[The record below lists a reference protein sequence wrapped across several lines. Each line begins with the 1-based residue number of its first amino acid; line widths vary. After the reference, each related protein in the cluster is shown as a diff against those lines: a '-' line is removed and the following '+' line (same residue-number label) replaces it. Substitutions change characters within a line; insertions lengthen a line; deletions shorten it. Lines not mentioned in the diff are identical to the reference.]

1 MTREKWKIPE
11 QRGALLVL
19 TALLLPVFFACAGVA
34 VDLGSMYAHK
44 SNLQNAVDAAA
55 LAGAAGYI
63 AGEETAE
70 YHPGANTMS
79 DEYLKADLGKGY
91 QNVIDKDFQAQTV
104 SGKTYY
110 RVKVTQKSPVYFM
123 TLLGLDS
130 LMDVSADA
138 VALVGSETSGT
149 PDFEFKDLISVKTI
163 GDLASLASGGSTG
176 GNNGRLHEIFAEKAK
191 RSGISGRSRLDLM
204 MVRAGLPLLGS
215 EFLAISAGLSLLVFV
230 IFALATLN
238 PVTGLLA
245 VLLFLAA
252 DFVFVQRRI
261 SKRLNNF
268 QRQLADCLSLVA
280 NSLRAGF
287 SFLQT
292 MEIISRE
299 MEPPMSTEFE
309 KVMRDTSLGKSLDE
323 ALHDMDERV
332 GSADFSLVVTAV
344 LIQQQVG
351 GNLATILD
359 TIRETISERI
369 RIRREVNTLTAQG
382 KMSGIVLACI
392 PVALA
397 LFFYVSSPEYLEPL
411 LTTDIGKMAII
422 GALFLVIVGFVII
435 RKIVDIKV

>member
-1 MTREKWKIPE
+1 MI
-11 QRGALLVL
+11 LLFSLLFAFLFFILLFLGL
-19 TALLLPVFFACAGVA
+19 TAVLRRRREMAERIQ
-34 VDLGSMYAHK
+34 MY
-44 SNLQNAVDAAA
+44 S
-55 LAGAAGYI
+55 
-63 AGEETAE
+63 
-70 YHPGANTMS
+70 
-79 DEYLKADLGKGY
+79 GY
-91 QNVIDKDFQAQTV
+91 QPSVVRKASV
-104 SGKTYY
+104 
-110 RVKVTQKSPVYFM
+110 
-123 TLLGLDS
+123 
-130 LMDVSADA
+130 
-138 VALVGSETSGT
+138 
-149 PDFEFKDLISVKTI
+149 FEVLRS
-163 GDLASLASGGSTG
+163 
-176 GNNGRLHEIFAEKAK
+176 RLHEIFAEKAK
-191 RSGISGRSRLDLM
+191 RSGTSGRSRLDLM

-261 SKRLNNF
+261 AKRLNNF

-299 MEPPMSTEFE
+299 MEPPMSTEFSR
-309 KVMRDTSLGKSLDE
+309 VMRDTSLGKSLDE

-369 RIRREVNTLTAQG
+369 RLRREIGTLTAQG
-382 KMSGIVLACI
+382 RAAGIILACI
-392 PVALA
+392 PIVLFM
-397 LFFYVSSPEYLEPL
+397 FFYLTSPEFIKPL
-411 LTTDIGKMAII
+411 LSTSIGHFAI
-422 GALFLVIVGFVII
+422 GAAVVMEVIGFII
-435 RKIVDIKV
+435 INRIVNIKI

>member
-1 MTREKWKIPE
+1 MILLISLLFAFLFFLFLFLGLQVLLRRKRE
-11 QRGALLVL
+11 
-19 TALLLPVFFACAGVA
+19 
-34 VDLGSMYAHK
+34 M
-44 SNLQNAVDAAA
+44 
-55 LAGAAGYI
+55 
-63 AGEETAE
+63 AE
-70 YHPGANTMS
+70 RIQMFS
-79 DEYLKADLGKGY
+79 GY
-91 QNVIDKDFQAQTV
+91 QPSVVRRASV
-104 SGKTYY
+104 
-110 RVKVTQKSPVYFM
+110 
-123 TLLGLDS
+123 
-130 LMDVSADA
+130 
-138 VALVGSETSGT
+138 
-149 PDFEFKDLISVKTI
+149 FEILRS
-163 GDLASLASGGSTG
+163 
-176 GNNGRLHEIFAEKAK
+176 RLHEIFAEKA
-191 RSGISGRSRLDLM
+191 RRTGSTSRRSRLDLM

-215 EFLAISAGLSLLVFV
+215 EFLAISAGLSLFVFI
-230 IFALATLN
+230 IFALATFN

-245 VLLFLAA
+245 AFLFLAA

-261 SKRLNNF
+261 TKRLNNF

-309 KVMRDTSLGKSLDE
+309 RVMRDTSLGKSLDE

-359 TIRETISERI
+359 TIRSTITERI

-397 LFFYVSSPEYLEPL
+397 LFFYISSPEYLTPL
-411 LTTDIGKMAII
+411 LTTDIGKVAII
-422 GALFLVIVGFVII
+422 GTVFLVIVGFIII

>member
-1 MTREKWKIPE
+1 MI
-11 QRGALLVL
+11 LLISL
-19 TALLLPVFFACAGVA
+19 LFAFLFFLLLF
-34 VDLGSMYAHK
+34 LG
-44 SNLQNAVDAAA
+44 LQV
-55 LAGAAGYI
+55 LLRRKR
-63 AGEETAE
+63 EMAE
-70 YHPGANTMS
+70 RIQMFS
-79 DEYLKADLGKGY
+79 GY
-91 QNVIDKDFQAQTV
+91 QPSVVRRASI
-104 SGKTYY
+104 
-110 RVKVTQKSPVYFM
+110 
-123 TLLGLDS
+123 
-130 LMDVSADA
+130 
-138 VALVGSETSGT
+138 
-149 PDFEFKDLISVKTI
+149 FEILRS
-163 GDLASLASGGSTG
+163 
-176 GNNGRLHEIFAEKAK
+176 RLHEIFAEKA
-191 RSGISGRSRLDLM
+191 RRTGSTSRRSRLDLL

-215 EFLAISAGLSLLVFV
+215 EFLAISAGGALLVFI
-230 IFALATLN
+230 IFALATFN

-245 VLLFLAA
+245 AFLFLAA

-261 SKRLNNF
+261 TKRLNNF

-309 KVMRDTSLGKSLDE
+309 RVMRDTSLGKSLDE

-359 TIRETISERI
+359 TIRSTITERI

-397 LFFYVSSPEYLEPL
+397 LFFYITSPEYLTPL
-411 LTTDIGKMAII
+411 LTTNIGKVAII
-422 GALFLVIVGFVII
+422 GTVFLVIVGFII
-435 RKIVDIKV
+435 IHKIVDIKV

>member
-1 MTREKWKIPE
+1 MI
-11 QRGALLVL
+11 LLISL
-19 TALLLPVFFACAGVA
+19 LFAFLFFLLLF
-34 VDLGSMYAHK
+34 LG
-44 SNLQNAVDAAA
+44 LQV
-55 LAGAAGYI
+55 LLRRKR
-63 AGEETAE
+63 EMAE
-70 YHPGANTMS
+70 RIQMFS
-79 DEYLKADLGKGY
+79 GY
-91 QNVIDKDFQAQTV
+91 QPSVVRRASV
-104 SGKTYY
+104 
-110 RVKVTQKSPVYFM
+110 
-123 TLLGLDS
+123 
-130 LMDVSADA
+130 
-138 VALVGSETSGT
+138 
-149 PDFEFKDLISVKTI
+149 FEVLRS
-163 GDLASLASGGSTG
+163 
-176 GNNGRLHEIFAEKAK
+176 RLHEIFAEKA
-191 RSGISGRSRLDLM
+191 RRTGSTSRRSRLDLM

-215 EFLAISAGLSLLVFV
+215 EFLAISAGGALLVF
-230 IFALATLN
+230 IIIALATRNL
-238 PVTGLLA
+238 VTGLLA
-245 VLLFLAA
+245 LLLFLAA

-261 SKRLNNF
+261 TKRLNNF

-309 KVMRDTSLGKSLDE
+309 RVMRDTSLGKSLDE
-323 ALHDMDERV
+323 ALRDMDERV

-359 TIRETISERI
+359 TIRSTITERI

-397 LFFYVSSPEYLEPL
+397 LFFYISSPEYLTPL
-411 LTTDIGKMAII
+411 LTTDIGKIAII
-422 GALFLVIVGFVII
+422 GTVFLVIVGFIII

>member
-1 MTREKWKIPE
+1 MILLFSLLFAFLFFILLFLGLMAVLRRRRE
-11 QRGALLVL
+11 
-19 TALLLPVFFACAGVA
+19 VA
-34 VDLGSMYAHK
+34 ERIQMFS
-44 SNLQNAVDAAA
+44 
-55 LAGAAGYI
+55 
-63 AGEETAE
+63 
-70 YHPGANTMS
+70 
-79 DEYLKADLGKGY
+79 GY
-91 QNVIDKDFQAQTV
+91 QPSVVRKASV
-104 SGKTYY
+104 
-110 RVKVTQKSPVYFM
+110 
-123 TLLGLDS
+123 
-130 LMDVSADA
+130 
-138 VALVGSETSGT
+138 
-149 PDFEFKDLISVKTI
+149 FEVLRS
-163 GDLASLASGGSTG
+163 
-176 GNNGRLHEIFAEKAK
+176 RLHEIFAEKA
-191 RSGISGRSRLDLM
+191 RRTDTGLGRKKLDLM

-215 EFLAISAGLSLLVFV
+215 EFLAISAGGALLVFV
-230 IFALATLN
+230 IFALATRN

-245 VLLFLAA
+245 LLLFLAA

-261 SKRLNNF
+261 TKRLDNF

-309 KVMRDTSLGKSLDE
+309 RVMRDTTLGKSLDE
-323 ALHDMDERV
+323 ALHSMDERV

-359 TIRETISERI
+359 TIRSTITERI

-397 LFFYVSSPEYLEPL
+397 LFFYITSPEYLTPL
-411 LTTDIGKMAII
+411 LTTDIGKLAII
-422 GALFLVIVGFVII
+422 GTVFLVIVGFII
-435 RKIVDIKV
+435 IHKIVDIKV

>member
-1 MTREKWKIPE
+1 MI
-11 QRGALLVL
+11 LLISL
-19 TALLLPVFFACAGVA
+19 LFAFLFFLLLFFG
-34 VDLGSMYAHK
+34 
-44 SNLQNAVDAAA
+44 LQV
-55 LAGAAGYI
+55 LLRRKR
-63 AGEETAE
+63 EMAE
-70 YHPGANTMS
+70 RIQMFS
-79 DEYLKADLGKGY
+79 GY
-91 QNVIDKDFQAQTV
+91 QPSVVRKASV
-104 SGKTYY
+104 
-110 RVKVTQKSPVYFM
+110 
-123 TLLGLDS
+123 
-130 LMDVSADA
+130 
-138 VALVGSETSGT
+138 
-149 PDFEFKDLISVKTI
+149 FEVLRS
-163 GDLASLASGGSTG
+163 
-176 GNNGRLHEIFAEKAK
+176 RLHEIFAEKA
-191 RSGISGRSRLDLM
+191 RRTDTGLGRKKLDLM

-215 EFLAISAGLSLLVFV
+215 EFLAISAGGALLVFV
-230 IFALATLN
+230 IFALATRN

-245 VLLFLAA
+245 LLLFLAA

-261 SKRLNNF
+261 TKRLNNF

-359 TIRETISERI
+359 TIRSTITERI

-397 LFFYVSSPEYLEPL
+397 LFFYITSPEYLTPL
-411 LTTDIGKMAII
+411 LTTDIGKVAII
-422 GALFLVIVGFVII
+422 GTVFLVIVGFIII

>member
-1 MTREKWKIPE
+1 MI
-11 QRGALLVL
+11 LLFSLLFAFLFFILLFLGL
-19 TALLLPVFFACAGVA
+19 TAVLRRRREVA
-34 VDLGSMYAHK
+34 ERIQMFS
-44 SNLQNAVDAAA
+44 
-55 LAGAAGYI
+55 
-63 AGEETAE
+63 
-70 YHPGANTMS
+70 
-79 DEYLKADLGKGY
+79 GY
-91 QNVIDKDFQAQTV
+91 QPSVVRKASV
-104 SGKTYY
+104 
-110 RVKVTQKSPVYFM
+110 
-123 TLLGLDS
+123 
-130 LMDVSADA
+130 
-138 VALVGSETSGT
+138 
-149 PDFEFKDLISVKTI
+149 FEVLRS
-163 GDLASLASGGSTG
+163 
-176 GNNGRLHEIFAEKAK
+176 RLHEIFAEKA
-191 RSGISGRSRLDLM
+191 RRTDTGLGRKQLDLM

-215 EFLAISAGLSLLVFV
+215 EFLAISAGGALLVFV
-230 IFALATLN
+230 IFALATRN

-245 VLLFLAA
+245 LLLFLAS

-261 SKRLNNF
+261 TKRLDNF

-309 KVMRDTSLGKSLDE
+309 RVMRDTTLGKSLDE

-332 GSADFSLVVTAV
+332 DSADFSLVVTAV

-359 TIRETISERI
+359 TIRSTITERI

-397 LFFYVSSPEYLEPL
+397 LFFYITSPEYLTPL
-411 LTTDIGKMAII
+411 LTTDIGKVAII
-422 GALFLVIVGFVII
+422 GTVFLVIVGFIII

>member
-1 MTREKWKIPE
+1 MI
-11 QRGALLVL
+11 LLFSLLFAFLFFILLFLGL
-19 TALLLPVFFACAGVA
+19 TAVLRRRREMAERIQ
-34 VDLGSMYAHK
+34 MY
-44 SNLQNAVDAAA
+44 S
-55 LAGAAGYI
+55 GYR
-63 AGEETAE
+63 
-70 YHPGANTMS
+70 PS
-79 DEYLKADLGKGY
+79 VVRKA
-91 QNVIDKDFQAQTV
+91 
-104 SGKTYY
+104 
-110 RVKVTQKSPVYFM
+110 SP
-123 TLLGLDS
+123 
-130 LMDVSADA
+130 
-138 VALVGSETSGT
+138 
-149 PDFEFKDLISVKTI
+149 FEVLRS
-163 GDLASLASGGSTG
+163 
-176 GNNGRLHEIFAEKAK
+176 RLHEIFAEKAK
-191 RSGISGRSRLDLM
+191 RSGTSGRSRLDLM

-299 MEPPMSTEFE
+299 MEPPMSTEFAR
-309 KVMRDTSLGKSLDE
+309 VMGDTSLGKSLDE

-359 TIRETISERI
+359 TIRSTITERI
-369 RIRREVNTLTAQG
+369 RLRREIGTLTAQG
-382 KMSGIVLACI
+382 KASGMVLTVI
-392 PVALA
+392 PIA
-397 LFFYVSSPEYLEPL
+397 
-411 LTTDIGKMAII
+411 M
-422 GALFLVIVGFVII
+422 ALFLYLTAPDYITPLFTTTIGRMFIAGAALLVIIGFMII
-435 RKIVDIKV
+435 RKIVNIKI

>member
-1 MTREKWKIPE
+1 MI
-11 QRGALLVL
+11 LLFSLLFAFLFFILLFLGL
-19 TALLLPVFFACAGVA
+19 TAVLRRRREVA
-34 VDLGSMYAHK
+34 ERIQMFS
-44 SNLQNAVDAAA
+44 
-55 LAGAAGYI
+55 
-63 AGEETAE
+63 
-70 YHPGANTMS
+70 
-79 DEYLKADLGKGY
+79 GY
-91 QNVIDKDFQAQTV
+91 QPSVVRKASV
-104 SGKTYY
+104 
-110 RVKVTQKSPVYFM
+110 
-123 TLLGLDS
+123 
-130 LMDVSADA
+130 
-138 VALVGSETSGT
+138 
-149 PDFEFKDLISVKTI
+149 FEVLRS
-163 GDLASLASGGSTG
+163 
-176 GNNGRLHEIFAEKAK
+176 RLHEIFAEKA
-191 RSGISGRSRLDLM
+191 RRTDTGLGRKKLDLM

-215 EFLAISAGLSLLVFV
+215 EFLAISAGGALLVFV
-230 IFALATLN
+230 IFALATRN

-245 VLLFLAA
+245 LLLFLAA

-261 SKRLNNF
+261 TKRLDNF

-309 KVMRDTSLGKSLDE
+309 RVMRDTTLGKSLDD
-323 ALHDMDERV
+323 ALHDMDDRV

-359 TIRETISERI
+359 TIRQTISERI

>member
-1 MTREKWKIPE
+1 MI
-11 QRGALLVL
+11 LLISL
-19 TALLLPVFFACAGVA
+19 LFAFLFFLLLF
-34 VDLGSMYAHK
+34 LG
-44 SNLQNAVDAAA
+44 LQV
-55 LAGAAGYI
+55 LLRRKR
-63 AGEETAE
+63 EMAE
-70 YHPGANTMS
+70 RIQMFS
-79 DEYLKADLGKGY
+79 GY
-91 QNVIDKDFQAQTV
+91 QPSVVRRASV
-104 SGKTYY
+104 
-110 RVKVTQKSPVYFM
+110 
-123 TLLGLDS
+123 
-130 LMDVSADA
+130 
-138 VALVGSETSGT
+138 
-149 PDFEFKDLISVKTI
+149 FEILRS
-163 GDLASLASGGSTG
+163 
-176 GNNGRLHEIFAEKAK
+176 RLHEIFAEKAK
-191 RSGISGRSRLDLM
+191 RSGSSRRSRLDLM

-215 EFLAISAGLSLLVFV
+215 EFLAISAGLSLFVFI
-230 IFALATLN
+230 IFALATFN

-245 VLLFLAA
+245 AFLFLAA
-252 DFVFVQRRI
+252 DFVFVQRRV
-261 SKRLNNF
+261 SRRLNNF

-309 KVMRDTSLGKSLDE
+309 RVMRDTSLGKSLDE

-359 TIRETISERI
+359 TIRNTITERI

-397 LFFYVSSPEYLEPL
+397 LFFYISSPEYLTPL
-411 LTTDIGKMAII
+411 LTTDIGKIAII
-422 GALFLVIVGFVII
+422 GTVFLVIVGFIII

>member
-1 MTREKWKIPE
+1 MI
-11 QRGALLVL
+11 LLISL
-19 TALLLPVFFACAGVA
+19 LFAFLFFLLLF
-34 VDLGSMYAHK
+34 LG
-44 SNLQNAVDAAA
+44 LQV
-55 LAGAAGYI
+55 LLRRKR
-63 AGEETAE
+63 EMAE
-70 YHPGANTMS
+70 RIQMFS
-79 DEYLKADLGKGY
+79 GY
-91 QNVIDKDFQAQTV
+91 QPSVVRKASV
-104 SGKTYY
+104 
-110 RVKVTQKSPVYFM
+110 
-123 TLLGLDS
+123 
-130 LMDVSADA
+130 
-138 VALVGSETSGT
+138 
-149 PDFEFKDLISVKTI
+149 FEVLRS
-163 GDLASLASGGSTG
+163 
-176 GNNGRLHEIFAEKAK
+176 RLHEIFAEKA
-191 RSGISGRSRLDLM
+191 RRTDTGLGRKKLNLM

-215 EFLAISAGLSLLVFV
+215 EFLAISAGGALLVFV
-230 IFALATLN
+230 IFALATRN

-245 VLLFLAA
+245 LLLFLAA

-261 SKRLNNF
+261 TKRLDNF

-309 KVMRDTSLGKSLDE
+309 KVMRDTSLGKALDD
-323 ALHDMDERV
+323 ALHDMDDRV
-332 GSADFSLVVTAV
+332 GSADFSLVITAV

-359 TIRETISERI
+359 TIRNTISERI

-411 LTTDIGKMAII
+411 LTTNIGRIAII
-422 GALFLVIVGFVII
+422 GALFLVIVGFAII

>member
-1 MTREKWKIPE
+1 MI
-11 QRGALLVL
+11 LLISL
-19 TALLLPVFFACAGVA
+19 LFAFLFFLLLF
-34 VDLGSMYAHK
+34 LG
-44 SNLQNAVDAAA
+44 LQV
-55 LAGAAGYI
+55 LLRRKR
-63 AGEETAE
+63 EMAE
-70 YHPGANTMS
+70 RIQMFS
-79 DEYLKADLGKGY
+79 GY
-91 QNVIDKDFQAQTV
+91 QPSVVRRASV
-104 SGKTYY
+104 
-110 RVKVTQKSPVYFM
+110 
-123 TLLGLDS
+123 
-130 LMDVSADA
+130 
-138 VALVGSETSGT
+138 
-149 PDFEFKDLISVKTI
+149 FEILRS
-163 GDLASLASGGSTG
+163 
-176 GNNGRLHEIFAEKAK
+176 RLHEIFAEKARK
-191 RSGISGRSRLDLM
+191 TGSTSRRSRLDLM

-215 EFLAISAGLSLLVFV
+215 EFLAISAGGALLVFV
-230 IFALATLN
+230 IFALATRNL
-238 PVTGLLA
+238 VTGLLA
-245 VLLFLAA
+245 LLLFLVA

-261 SKRLNNF
+261 TKRLNNF

-309 KVMRDTSLGKSLDE
+309 RVMRDTSLGKSLDE

-359 TIRETISERI
+359 TIRSTITERI

-397 LFFYVSSPEYLEPL
+397 LFFYITSPEYLTPL
-411 LTTDIGKMAII
+411 LTTDIGKIAII
-422 GALFLVIVGFVII
+422 GTVFLVIVGFIII

>member
-1 MTREKWKIPE
+1 MI
-11 QRGALLVL
+11 LLFSLLFAFLFFILLFLRL
-19 TALLLPVFFACAGVA
+19 TAVLRRRREVA
-34 VDLGSMYAHK
+34 ERIQMFS
-44 SNLQNAVDAAA
+44 
-55 LAGAAGYI
+55 
-63 AGEETAE
+63 
-70 YHPGANTMS
+70 
-79 DEYLKADLGKGY
+79 GY
-91 QNVIDKDFQAQTV
+91 QPSVVRKASV
-104 SGKTYY
+104 
-110 RVKVTQKSPVYFM
+110 
-123 TLLGLDS
+123 
-130 LMDVSADA
+130 
-138 VALVGSETSGT
+138 
-149 PDFEFKDLISVKTI
+149 FEVLRS
-163 GDLASLASGGSTG
+163 
-176 GNNGRLHEIFAEKAK
+176 RLHEIFAEKA
-191 RSGISGRSRLDLM
+191 RRTDTGLGRKKLDLM

-215 EFLAISAGLSLLVFV
+215 EFLAISAGGALLVFV
-230 IFALATLN
+230 IFALATRN

-245 VLLFLAA
+245 LLLFLAA

-261 SKRLNNF
+261 TKRLDNF

-309 KVMRDTSLGKSLDE
+309 RVMRDTTLGKSLDD
-323 ALHDMDERV
+323 ALHDMDDRV

-359 TIRETISERI
+359 TIRQTISERI

-392 PVALA
+392 PVALG

-411 LTTDIGKMAII
+411 LTTDIGRIAII
-422 GALFLVIVGFVII
+422 GAVFLVIVGFAII

>member
-1 MTREKWKIPE
+1 MI
-11 QRGALLVL
+11 LLFSLLFAFLFFILLFLGL
-19 TALLLPVFFACAGVA
+19 TAVLRRRREMAERIQ
-34 VDLGSMYAHK
+34 MY
-44 SNLQNAVDAAA
+44 S
-55 LAGAAGYI
+55 GYR
-63 AGEETAE
+63 
-70 YHPGANTMS
+70 PS
-79 DEYLKADLGKGY
+79 VVRKA
-91 QNVIDKDFQAQTV
+91 
-104 SGKTYY
+104 
-110 RVKVTQKSPVYFM
+110 SP
-123 TLLGLDS
+123 
-130 LMDVSADA
+130 
-138 VALVGSETSGT
+138 
-149 PDFEFKDLISVKTI
+149 FEVLRS
-163 GDLASLASGGSTG
+163 
-176 GNNGRLHEIFAEKAK
+176 RLHEIFAEKAK
-191 RSGISGRSRLDLM
+191 RSGTSGRSRMDLM

-261 SKRLNNF
+261 AKRLNNF

-299 MEPPMSTEFE
+299 MEPPMSTEFSR
-309 KVMRDTSLGKSLDE
+309 VMGDTSLGKSLDE

-359 TIRETISERI
+359 TIRSTITERI
-369 RIRREVNTLTAQG
+369 RLRREIGTLTAQG
-382 KMSGIVLACI
+382 KASGMVLTVI
-392 PVALA
+392 PIA
-397 LFFYVSSPEYLEPL
+397 
-411 LTTDIGKMAII
+411 M
-422 GALFLVIVGFVII
+422 ALFLYLTAPDYITPLFTTTIGRMFIAGAALLVIIGFMII
-435 RKIVDIKV
+435 RKIVNIKI

>member
-1 MTREKWKIPE
+1 MI
-11 QRGALLVL
+11 LLFSLLFAFLFFILLFLGL
-19 TALLLPVFFACAGVA
+19 TAVLRRRREVA
-34 VDLGSMYAHK
+34 ERIQMFS
-44 SNLQNAVDAAA
+44 
-55 LAGAAGYI
+55 
-63 AGEETAE
+63 
-70 YHPGANTMS
+70 
-79 DEYLKADLGKGY
+79 GY
-91 QNVIDKDFQAQTV
+91 QPSVVRKASV
-104 SGKTYY
+104 
-110 RVKVTQKSPVYFM
+110 
-123 TLLGLDS
+123 
-130 LMDVSADA
+130 
-138 VALVGSETSGT
+138 
-149 PDFEFKDLISVKTI
+149 FEVLRS
-163 GDLASLASGGSTG
+163 
-176 GNNGRLHEIFAEKAK
+176 RLHEIFAEKA
-191 RSGISGRSRLDLM
+191 RRTDTGLGRKKLDLM

-215 EFLAISAGLSLLVFV
+215 EFLAISAGGALLVFV
-230 IFALATLN
+230 IFALATRN

-245 VLLFLAA
+245 LLLFLAA

-261 SKRLNNF
+261 TKRLDNF

-309 KVMRDTSLGKSLDE
+309 RVMRDTTLGKSLDD
-323 ALHDMDERV
+323 ALHDMDDRV

-359 TIRETISERI
+359 TIRQTISERI

-392 PVALA
+392 PVALG

-411 LTTDIGKMAII
+411 LTTDIGRIAII
-422 GALFLVIVGFVII
+422 GAVFLVIVGFAII
-435 RKIVDIKV
+435 RKIVDVKV

>member
-1 MTREKWKIPE
+1 MI
-11 QRGALLVL
+11 LLFSLLFAFLFFILLFLGL
-19 TALLLPVFFACAGVA
+19 TAVLRRRREVA
-34 VDLGSMYAHK
+34 ERIQMFS
-44 SNLQNAVDAAA
+44 
-55 LAGAAGYI
+55 
-63 AGEETAE
+63 
-70 YHPGANTMS
+70 
-79 DEYLKADLGKGY
+79 GY
-91 QNVIDKDFQAQTV
+91 QPSVVRKASV
-104 SGKTYY
+104 
-110 RVKVTQKSPVYFM
+110 
-123 TLLGLDS
+123 
-130 LMDVSADA
+130 
-138 VALVGSETSGT
+138 
-149 PDFEFKDLISVKTI
+149 FEVLRS
-163 GDLASLASGGSTG
+163 
-176 GNNGRLHEIFAEKAK
+176 RLHEIFAEKA
-191 RSGISGRSRLDLM
+191 RRTDTSLGRKKLDLM

-215 EFLAISAGLSLLVFV
+215 EFLAISAGGALLVFV
-230 IFALATLN
+230 IFALATRN

-245 VLLFLAA
+245 LLLFLAA

-261 SKRLNNF
+261 TKRLDNF

-309 KVMRDTSLGKSLDE
+309 RVMRDTTLGKSLDD
-323 ALHDMDERV
+323 ALHDMDDRV

-359 TIRETISERI
+359 TIRQTISERI

-392 PVALA
+392 PVALG

-411 LTTDIGKMAII
+411 LTTDIGRIAII
-422 GALFLVIVGFVII
+422 GAVFLVIVGFAII

>member
-1 MTREKWKIPE
+1 MILLFSLLFAFLFFILLFLGLMAVLRRRRE
-11 QRGALLVL
+11 
-19 TALLLPVFFACAGVA
+19 VA
-34 VDLGSMYAHK
+34 ERIQMFS
-44 SNLQNAVDAAA
+44 
-55 LAGAAGYI
+55 
-63 AGEETAE
+63 
-70 YHPGANTMS
+70 
-79 DEYLKADLGKGY
+79 GY
-91 QNVIDKDFQAQTV
+91 QPSVVRKASV
-104 SGKTYY
+104 
-110 RVKVTQKSPVYFM
+110 
-123 TLLGLDS
+123 
-130 LMDVSADA
+130 
-138 VALVGSETSGT
+138 
-149 PDFEFKDLISVKTI
+149 FEVLRS
-163 GDLASLASGGSTG
+163 
-176 GNNGRLHEIFAEKAK
+176 RLHEIFAEKA
-191 RSGISGRSRLDLM
+191 RRTDTGLGRKKLDLM

-215 EFLAISAGLSLLVFV
+215 EFLAISAGGALLVFV
-230 IFALATLN
+230 IFALATRN

-245 VLLFLAA
+245 LLLFLAA

-261 SKRLNNF
+261 TKRLNNF

-309 KVMRDTSLGKSLDE
+309 RVMRDTTLGKSLDD
-323 ALHDMDERV
+323 ALHDMDDRV

-359 TIRETISERI
+359 TIRNTISERI

-411 LTTDIGKMAII
+411 LTTNIGRIAII
-422 GALFLVIVGFVII
+422 GALFLVIVGFAII

>member
-1 MTREKWKIPE
+1 MILLISLLF
-11 QRGALLVL
+11 AFLFFLLLVL
-19 TALLLPVFFACAGVA
+19 GLQVLLRRKRE
-34 VDLGSMYAHK
+34 M
-44 SNLQNAVDAAA
+44 
-55 LAGAAGYI
+55 
-63 AGEETAE
+63 AE
-70 YHPGANTMS
+70 RIQMFS
-79 DEYLKADLGKGY
+79 GY
-91 QNVIDKDFQAQTV
+91 QPSVVRRASV
-104 SGKTYY
+104 
-110 RVKVTQKSPVYFM
+110 
-123 TLLGLDS
+123 
-130 LMDVSADA
+130 
-138 VALVGSETSGT
+138 
-149 PDFEFKDLISVKTI
+149 FEILRS
-163 GDLASLASGGSTG
+163 
-176 GNNGRLHEIFAEKAK
+176 RLHEIFAEKA
-191 RSGISGRSRLDLM
+191 RRTGSASRRSRLDLM

-215 EFLAISAGLSLLVFV
+215 EFLAISAGGALLVFV
-230 IFALATLN
+230 IFALANRN

-245 VLLFLAA
+245 LLLFLAA
-252 DFVFVQRRI
+252 DFVFVQRKI
-261 SKRLNNF
+261 TKRLNNF

-309 KVMRDTSLGKSLDE
+309 RVMRDTSLGKSLDE

-359 TIRETISERI
+359 TIRSTITERI

-397 LFFYVSSPEYLEPL
+397 LFFYISSPEYLTPL
-411 LTTDIGKMAII
+411 LTTDIGKVAII
-422 GALFLVIVGFVII
+422 GTVFLVIVGFIII

>member
-1 MTREKWKIPE
+1 MI
-11 QRGALLVL
+11 LLFSLLFAFLFFILLFLGL
-19 TALLLPVFFACAGVA
+19 TAVLRRRREMAERIQ
-34 VDLGSMYAHK
+34 MY
-44 SNLQNAVDAAA
+44 S
-55 LAGAAGYI
+55 GYR
-63 AGEETAE
+63 
-70 YHPGANTMS
+70 PS
-79 DEYLKADLGKGY
+79 VVRKA
-91 QNVIDKDFQAQTV
+91 
-104 SGKTYY
+104 
-110 RVKVTQKSPVYFM
+110 SP
-123 TLLGLDS
+123 
-130 LMDVSADA
+130 
-138 VALVGSETSGT
+138 
-149 PDFEFKDLISVKTI
+149 FEVLRS
-163 GDLASLASGGSTG
+163 
-176 GNNGRLHEIFAEKAK
+176 RLHEIFAEKAK
-191 RSGISGRSRLDLM
+191 RSGTSGRSRLDLM

-332 GSADFSLVVTAV
+332 GSADFSLVITAV

-359 TIRETISERI
+359 TIRETISERV
-369 RIRREVNTLTAQG
+369 RLRREIMTLTAQG
-382 KMSGIVLACI
+382 RAAGMILACI
-392 PVALA
+392 PIVLG
-397 LFFYVSSPEYLEPL
+397 LFFYITAPEFIQPL
-411 LTTDIGKMAII
+411 LTTSIGHIAIGVAIVMEII
-422 GALFLVIVGFVII
+422 GFIAIS
-435 RKIVDIKV
+435 KIVNIKI

>member
-1 MTREKWKIPE
+1 MI
-11 QRGALLVL
+11 LLISL
-19 TALLLPVFFACAGVA
+19 LFAFLFFLLLF
-34 VDLGSMYAHK
+34 LG
-44 SNLQNAVDAAA
+44 LQV
-55 LAGAAGYI
+55 LLRRKR
-63 AGEETAE
+63 EMAE
-70 YHPGANTMS
+70 RIQMFS
-79 DEYLKADLGKGY
+79 GY
-91 QNVIDKDFQAQTV
+91 QPSVVRRASV
-104 SGKTYY
+104 
-110 RVKVTQKSPVYFM
+110 
-123 TLLGLDS
+123 
-130 LMDVSADA
+130 
-138 VALVGSETSGT
+138 
-149 PDFEFKDLISVKTI
+149 FEILRS
-163 GDLASLASGGSTG
+163 
-176 GNNGRLHEIFAEKAK
+176 RLHEIFAEKA
-191 RSGISGRSRLDLM
+191 RRTGSTSRRSRLDLM

-215 EFLAISAGLSLLVFV
+215 EFLAISAGGALLVF
-230 IFALATLN
+230 IIIALATRN

-245 VLLFLAA
+245 LLLFLAA
-252 DFVFVQRRI
+252 DFVLVQRRI
-261 SKRLNNF
+261 TKRLNNF

-309 KVMRDTSLGKSLDE
+309 RVMRDTSLGKSLDE

-359 TIRETISERI
+359 TIRSTITERI

-397 LFFYVSSPEYLEPL
+397 LFFYISSPEYLTPL
-411 LTTDIGKMAII
+411 LTTDIGKIAII
-422 GALFLVIVGFVII
+422 GTVFLVIVGFIII